1 MKSWLVAIV
10 INLLL
15 TYETRGDQEL
25 ASRSAKAPARVEML
39 DQFDTPQRLSFPA
52 TRVIVL
58 TIADRKGSEDV
69 DGWIA
74 ALKPLYAGR
83 VDFRGLADLA
93 GVPGLFQPK
102 LRRKFQETRKY
113 PVMMDWSGAACVQ
126 FGYRRGVA
134 NILVIDRDGL
144 IRTRIYG
151 GATQATVAS
160 ARVALDAALSS
171 ADAKPPAAAS
181 SRDQ

>member
-1 MKSWLVAIV
+1 
-10 INLLL
+10 
-15 TYETRGDQEL
+15 
-25 ASRSAKAPARVEML
+25 
-39 DQFDTPQRLSFPA
+39 
-52 TRVIVL
+52 
-58 TIADRKGSEDV
+58 
-69 DGWIA
+69 
-74 ALKPLYAGR
+74 
-83 VDFRGLADLA
+83 
-93 GVPGLFQPK
+93 
-102 LRRKFQETRKY
+102 
-113 PVMMDWSGAACVQ
+113 MMDWSGAACVQ